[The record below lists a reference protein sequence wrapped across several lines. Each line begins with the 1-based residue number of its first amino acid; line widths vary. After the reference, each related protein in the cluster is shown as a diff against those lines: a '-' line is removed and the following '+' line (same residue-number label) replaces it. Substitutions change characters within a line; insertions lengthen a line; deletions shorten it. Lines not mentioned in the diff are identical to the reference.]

1 MISLWIRR
9 LPLEICEFDMKKNL
23 VLLDG
28 FVDYVLSDG
37 FNPEGEV
44 ALTFSEGR

>member
-1 MISLWIRR
+1 M
-9 LPLEICEFDMKKNL
+9 EVCAFDMKKNL

-44 ALTFSEGR
+44 ALTFSEGL